1 MPIRKLGLGLIKKF
15 KFLPDEFYMKV
26 YYEYYT
32 GKKLDLENPEEFNAK
47 IQWLKIYYRPPILN
61 QLVDKYAVRQY
72 VEEKIGAEYLN
83 TFIALYD
90 RASEVDFDALP
101 DAFVLKATHGYHFNL
116 IVPDKSKLDRKRAR
130 YLLRK
135 WQMKNQYWR
144 GGKEWAY
151 KDVPA
156 RFLAEEYLNELGK
169 IDITDYKYFCFNGE
183 PRFVQIDQDRATDHR
198 RAFCDLQGNR
208 LEVEGAGYKP
218 IEGDLYLPPNF
229 EKMAELAR
237 TLANRFPF
245 VRVDFYNLNGRILF
259 GEMTFYPG
267 DGRLEFAPDYFNKEI
282 GSYMQLPQVPEGQ
295 KYITEH

>member
-32 GKKLDLENPEEFNAK
+32 GKKLDLDNPEEFNAK

-72 VEEKIGAEYLN
+72 VEEKIGVEYLN

-198 RAFCDLQGNR
+198 RAFCDLQGSR

-218 IEGDLYLPPNF
+218 IEGDLHLPPNF

-237 TLANRFPF
+237 TLADRFPF

-267 DGRLEFAPDYFNKEI
+267 DGRLEFAPDHFNKEI